1 MTDSNARVFSA
12 FCLFTAGAD
21 GKDWDTTIAIYL
33 LLNVNTPIGSFFG
46 AGNVQPGRDVILPN
60 CELFEDL
67 QSLQPRTFTEVY
79 NGLLYVGIQPHHG
92 AEHDTFDFDLTL
104 RIYFTDATAWEVD
117 IPNQTLVN
125 HSARTWRVK
134 DGTQYSLTKA
144 DTAALDQ
151 RVKDDE
157 QSYITALA
165 ASLPRATAGPMTSL
179 VGD

>member
-1 MTDSNARVFSA
+1 MTDPNARVFSA

-21 GKDWDTTIAIYL
+21 GKDWDTTISIYL

-67 QSLQPRTFTEVY
+67 QGLQPRTFNEVY

-92 AEHDTFDFDLTL
+92 AGHDTFDFDLML
-104 RIYFTDATAWEVD
+104 RIYFTDSTAWQVEM
-117 IPNQTLVN
+117 PNQTLVN

-134 DGTQYSLTKA
+134 DGTQYSLTKPDA
-144 DTAALDQ
+144 AALDQ
-151 RVKDDE
+151 RVDRDE
-157 QSYITALA
+157 QSYMTALA
-165 ASLPRATAGPMTSL
+165 DSLPRPSAGSVTSL